1 MWTSG
6 SRVSNLLYIY
16 NKYNIYTYFSAL
28 LNPTAACCSNT
39 SQYQETP
46 PAESIFFWQTA
57 ASRLLGFWTFRYR
70 NGYGSTFNS
79 TERTMCLITHLS
91 VWFILASYSF
101 FGRYPNSNYIF
112 KCGLVG
118 KCFQHL
124 MVKTVLFFRVWRGAS
139 IQADVRRC
147 WDEFCAHRM
156 KEGAHN
162 WLCRLIIWIGAKME
176 DTWRYIKN
184 QLVGCTS

>member
-1 MWTSG
+1 
-6 SRVSNLLYIY
+6 VSNLLYIIY
-16 NKYNIYTYFSAL
+16 IINIYIYTYVSAL

-70 NGYGSTFNS
+70 NGFGSTFNS

-91 VWFILASYSF
+91 VWFILASFSF

-112 KCGLVG
+112 KCGVVG

-124 MVKTVLFFRVWRGAS
+124 MVKTVLFFCVAGGVNSGRCPPMLGWVLRAS
-139 IQADVRRC
+139 NERRC
-147 WDEFCAHRM
+147 AQLALQVDNLDCCQNGRYM
-156 KEGAHN
+156 KIH
-162 WLCRLIIWIGAKME
+162 KH
-176 DTWRYIKN
+176 
-184 QLVGCTS
+184 QLVGCPS

>member
-1 MWTSG
+1 MNINWRYFKTRDTSVDMIFIAIRG
-6 SRVSNLLYIY
+6 GTPLETRHDSTRPHTRLFPMNTIHYTICVLYIY
-16 NKYNIYTYFSAL
+16 IIYMLYTSIYNLDVIISYMNIWIKSVQFTIYIYIVYVYNIYIYTYFSAL

-101 FGRYPNSNYIF
+101 FRQVPKFKLYI
-112 KCGLVG
+112 
-118 KCFQHL
+118 
-124 MVKTVLFFRVWRGAS
+124 
-139 IQADVRRC
+139 
-147 WDEFCAHRM
+147 
-156 KEGAHN
+156 
-162 WLCRLIIWIGAKME
+162 
-176 DTWRYIKN
+176 
-184 QLVGCTS
+184 

>member
-124 MVKTVLFFRVWRGAS
+124 MVKTVLFFVCGGGRQFRQMS
-139 IQADVRRC
+139 ADVGMSFARIEWKKVRTTGFAG
-147 WDEFCAHRM
+147 W
-156 KEGAHN
+156 
-162 WLCRLIIWIGAKME
+162 
-176 DTWRYIKN
+176 
-184 QLVGCTS
+184 